1 MFCCF
6 LPFRRSMEMLCSC
19 WKARW
24 WWNIW
29 GWSWG
34 LHWNSATT
42 STNSNRAGCDS
53 RLTLRQ
59 QPLPLPPHFC
69 RESFTNRALF
79 LRDIRKASGFFYSHL
94 TSGCH
99 LSRSSNPPAFTEV
112 PKLIRVH
119 SHTALILHSWSSLF
133 SIAVNW
139 KNKRVW
145 LANSSEPNC
154 INCISSKT
162 LSTHF
167 WVISDSQMLQIQPQ
181 EAKRLEFC
189 FLCFE
194 SDVVSLWK
202 TCKFL
207 FLSSHALENQVLFLN
222 KLKLFALL
230 SNSVLVHHKAWKRVL
245 LNVWGKTTTMQR

>member
-1 MFCCF
+1 
-6 LPFRRSMEMLCSC
+6 MLCSC
-19 WKARW
+19 WKVRW

-53 RLTLRQ
+53 QLTLRQ
-59 QPLPLPPHFC
+59 QPLPLPPRFC
-69 RESFTNRALF
+69 RESFTNRALL

-94 TSGCH
+94 TSSCH

-139 KNKRVW
+139 KNNRVW

-162 LSTHF
+162 LNTHF

-181 EAKRLEFC
+181 EAKLLEFC

-194 SDVVSLWK
+194 SDVVSKWK

-207 FLSSHALENQVLFLN
+207 FLYSHALVNQALFLN

-230 SNSVLVHHKAWKRVL
+230 SNSVLVRHKAWKRVL
-245 LNVWGKTTTMQR
+245 LNVWGKTTTVQR